1 MQATQKAG
9 TSRGF
14 NARGRPRFC
23 ETLHG
28 RRAIVGSIMGTQRIQ
43 KLPGPDHPIMAA
55 VAVIKDYLAF
65 YSDRV
70 EVHVT
75 NGR

>member
-1 MQATQKAG
+1 
-9 TSRGF
+9 
-14 NARGRPRFC
+14 
-23 ETLHG
+23 
-28 RRAIVGSIMGTQRIQ
+28 MGTQRIQ